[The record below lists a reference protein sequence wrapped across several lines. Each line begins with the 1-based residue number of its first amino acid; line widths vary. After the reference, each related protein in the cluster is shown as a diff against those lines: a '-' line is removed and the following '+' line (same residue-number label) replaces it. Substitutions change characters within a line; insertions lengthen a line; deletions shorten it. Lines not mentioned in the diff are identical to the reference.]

1 MLDKIHKRG
10 SYTYVLV
17 EVEAPE
23 LIVASV
29 DTIRVLNTVIAG
41 CVTYDVW
48 STIDE

>member
-1 MLDKIHKRG
+1 MIEYTKRS

-29 DTIRVLNTVIAG
+29 DTMLVLNTVIAA

-48 STIDE
+48 STLDE